1 MIYTD
6 RARLGKTLVRIA
18 LSNRSRSSGAVYHAM
33 TALASHHRGH
43 SEIEVNQLKHAA
55 LQNLHPGDNLDMY
68 DVVEHIAANLLLCIV
83 EVCETHAGNPVLLIQ
98 YRCSRQLQETHVGS
112 AISVV

>member
-1 MIYTD
+1 MI
-6 RARLGKTLVRIA
+6 
-18 LSNRSRSSGAVYHAM
+18 
-33 TALASHHRGH
+33 ALASHHRGH